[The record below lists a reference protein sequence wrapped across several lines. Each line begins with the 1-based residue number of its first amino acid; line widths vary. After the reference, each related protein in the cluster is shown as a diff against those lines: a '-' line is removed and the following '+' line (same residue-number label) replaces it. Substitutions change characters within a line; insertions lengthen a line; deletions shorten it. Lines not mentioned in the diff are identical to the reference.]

1 MFGGT
6 DDSKSIELAE
16 KQLVEQQ
23 NLVARIT
30 SVEEQLI
37 KLNNVLNKQFNPTK
51 DIKKLTRQDSV
62 IDETKPP
69 KVVYCRFNWFML
81 SDVDLVQHTF
91 KAKVFFQASWELN
104 SEPEK
109 GEDGKNLRIDW
120 DQYEGWVRLCNLFSF
135 YRLNHMPVFFKI
147 HVYNLLHFSLLLL
160 LSLIKLHIHIT
171 ITLLNNLTSI
181 HRIQKLFSKINMKN

>member
-1 MFGGT
+1 MEQRISELQGTKVHAKPPTLITMFGGT

-37 KLNNVLNKQFNPTK
+37 KLNDVLNKQFNPTK

-135 YRLNHMPVFFKI
+135 YRLNHMPVFFKT
-147 HVYNLLHFSLLLL
+147 HVY
-160 LSLIKLHIHIT
+160 
-171 ITLLNNLTSI
+171 
-181 HRIQKLFSKINMKN
+181 